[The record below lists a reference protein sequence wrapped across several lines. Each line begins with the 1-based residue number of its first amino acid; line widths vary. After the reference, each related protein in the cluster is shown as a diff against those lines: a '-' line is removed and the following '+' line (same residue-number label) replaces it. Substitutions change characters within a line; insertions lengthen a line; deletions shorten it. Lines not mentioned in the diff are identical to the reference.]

1 MFIELSIT
9 ITTRWHNGQ
18 TKLVSDPQILSSIN
32 SNAFDTFLEQQK
44 W

>member
-1 MFIELSIT
+1 MHIELSIT

-18 TKLVSDPQILSSIN
+18 IKLISDPQILSSIN
-32 SNAFDTFLEQQK
+32 SNAFDTFFEQQK